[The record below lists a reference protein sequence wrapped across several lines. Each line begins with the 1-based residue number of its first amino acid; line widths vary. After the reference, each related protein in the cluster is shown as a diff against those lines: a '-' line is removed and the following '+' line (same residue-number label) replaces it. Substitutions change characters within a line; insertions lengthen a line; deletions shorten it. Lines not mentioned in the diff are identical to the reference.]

1 MLFFLLLFA
10 TSVFAEFSQVHHYDL
25 SDSDRMRRELI
36 WESSETPPFNELI
49 LTWNAHRPEEG
60 RYSFFISLYQDGHWS
75 PWLYSSEW
83 GDLGQIIF
91 NDAPEDSFAMTYRDG
106 AKPKKGFATGFRIR
120 VLAAEVAD
128 LSGIKT
134 VWVNLCN
141 LTEFRPTALHQSLDL
156 ILLQNVPR
164 QSQIT
169 LRHPR
174 SLDLSFPVAMSTAL
188 NTLLQRKA
196 IDPVDFSNQV
206 MDNDTDFYESWMLNA
221 AEAAHRL
228 GADYSVHVERLTDF
242 EALHSHLLQGSPV
255 LISMRGSFLGGPRL
269 YHFPHILCVI
279 GYNPDERKV
288 YCIDSGFPND
298 KSTFVSYRIE
308 DFLKCW
314 NTQKNI
320 ACVFHKT
327 SY

>member
-1 MLFFLLLFA
+1 MLFFLLFLA
-10 TSVFAEFSQVHHYDL
+10 TSAFAEFSQIHCYAL
-25 SDSDRMRRELI
+25 SDSDRTRQELI
-36 WESSETPPFNELI
+36 WESSELAPFNELI
-49 LTWNAHRPEEG
+49 LTWNATRPEEG
-60 RYSFFISLYQDGHWS
+60 RYSFFISLYQNGQWS

-91 NDAPEDSFAMTYRDG
+91 NDAPEDSFAVTYRDG

-128 LSGIKT
+128 LFGMKT
-134 VWVNLCN
+134 LWVNLCD
-141 LTEFRPTALHQSLDL
+141 LTEFQPTILHHHLDS

-174 SLDLSFPVAMSTAL
+174 SLDLSFPAAMSTAINAL
-188 NTLLQRKA
+188 FQKKA
-196 IDPVDFSNQV
+196 IDPIDFANQV

-228 GADYSVHVERLTDF
+228 GADYQVRVERLADF
-242 EALHSHLLQGSPV
+242 ETLHSYLLQGSPV
-255 LISMRGSFLGGPRL
+255 LIAMKGSLPGSPRL
-269 YHFPHILCVI
+269 YRFPHILCVI
-279 GYNPDERKV
+279 GYNSDERKV

-298 KSTFVSYRIE
+298 KSTFVGYSIE

-320 ACVFHKT
+320 ACVFLKI
-327 SY
+327 SP